1 MLKYIKIIFFYF
13 KKIILDSWIKTIQNI
28 KKKNITTF
36 PHAQGAWATGMER
49 LAGSRRVIAC
59 IGDVRRCMD

>member
-1 MLKYIKIIFFYF
+1 VHQNDPKY
-13 KKIILDSWIKTIQNI
+13 
-28 KKKNITTF
+28 KKKDITTF